1 MMLVGLRRYDMGL
14 VMRPA
19 FWCGPLLLGLVLAS
33 VACSSVNTI
42 SVNPAECSF
51 SKVGASLQLDV
62 EPRDRRGAKMSGV
75 MLTYQSRDASVANV
89 SSAGLVTATG
99 HGSAT
104 LVVQAEG
111 TDVMEF
117 VRVVVRLPKRVEVR
131 PANTSVF
138 IGGVEKLTAKVLDY
152 DDKVLQNVPIEW
164 STSNEKIATV
174 LKGDVTGLDEGDVVI
189 TAKGLDLEGQS
200 NIRVAWE
207 PRLKAVLEQEKRFFK
222 GRGGGRRNSGSDEP
236 SVGQD
241 PRLGIF
247 QD

>member
-1 MMLVGLRRYDMGL
+1 MGL
-14 VMRPA
+14 EMRPA
-19 FWCGPLLLGLVLAS
+19 FWCGPLLVGFVLAS

-51 SKVGASLQLDV
+51 SKVGATLQLDV
-62 EPRDRRGAKMSGV
+62 EPRDRRGAKMSGIA
-75 MLTYQSRDASVANV
+75 LNYQSRDPSVASV
-89 SSAGLVTATG
+89 STAGLVTATG

-117 VRVVVRLPKRVEVR
+117 VRVVVRLPKRIEVR
-131 PANTSVF
+131 PANSSVF

-152 DDKVLQNVPIEW
+152 DDKVIQNVPIQW

-174 LKGDVTGLDEGDVVI
+174 VKGDVTGIDEGDVVI
-189 TAKGLDLEGQS
+189 TATGLDLKGQS
-200 NIRVAWE
+200 KLRVAWE
-207 PRLKAVLEQEKRFFK
+207 PRLKAVLEQEKRFK
-222 GRGGGRRNSGSDEP
+222 GRGGGGQRRGGGEKQSEWS
-236 SVGQD
+236 D

>member
-1 MMLVGLRRYDMGL
+1 MGL
-14 VMRPA
+14 VMRPT
-19 FWCGPLLLGLVLAS
+19 FWCGPFLLGLVLAS
-33 VACSSVNTI
+33 VACSSVNTV

-51 SKVGASLQLDV
+51 SKVGATLQLDV

-75 MLTYQSRDASVANV
+75 MLTYSSRDPSVANV
-89 SSAGLVTATG
+89 TTAGLVTAAG
-99 HGSAT
+99 HGSTT

-117 VRVVVRLPKRVEVR
+117 VRVVVRLPKRLEVR

-152 DDKVLQNVPIEW
+152 DDKVIKNIPIQW
-164 STSNEKIATV
+164 STSNEKIGTV
-174 LKGDVTGLDEGDVVI
+174 LEGAVTGIDEGDVVV
-189 TAKGLDLEGQS
+189 TATGLELKGQS
-200 NIRVAWE
+200 KIRVAWE
-207 PRLKAVLEQEKRFFK
+207 PRLKAVIDQEKRFK
-222 GRGGGRRNSGSDEP
+222 GRRGGGRKRGGGEKQSEWS
-236 SVGQD
+236 D